1 MADFICTLENDEC
14 LESLER
20 KAQGVCTVHTNC
32 QDALEKKVMAT
43 PELVIY
49 STKLM
54 LKLHNVFP
62 NAGEVLC
69 SRKKNLRC

>member
-1 MADFICTLENDEC
+1 MADFIGTLENDEC
-14 LESLER
+14 SETLEK
-20 KAQGVCTVHTNC
+20 KAQGVCMVHTNC
-32 QDALEKKVMAT
+32 QDPLEKKVMVT
-43 PELVIY
+43 SELVIY

>member
-1 MADFICTLENDEC
+1 MGHFICTLENDEC
-14 LESLER
+14 LDSLES
-20 KAQGVCTVHTNC
+20 KSQGFCVGYTNC
-32 QDALEKKVMAT
+32 QDPLEKKVMAT
-43 PELVIY
+43 SELVIY

-69 SRKKNLRC
+69 SRKKNLGC